1 MCLSTKAL
9 NSETEKVIGMSEL
22 IYRPQWQLNQ
32 PAQLE
37 LNSDGSF
44 PIGEPVGNVFLPPDY
59 VSFMRHSE
67 GAALRDKGSWFLGRF
82 NEGVMLFEIE
92 WLGRLRNLMLATRS
106 YRRHERLPAFY
117 VFIGYAEPGPGG
129 SDVVMN
135 VQPGDPDYGKV
146 FVWIK
151 ANDPWMTGDN
161 TRGLGFVA
169 NSFNDFMNNL
179 APKERL

>member
-1 MCLSTKAL
+1 MW
-9 NSETEKVIGMSEL
+9 
-22 IYRPQWQLNQ
+22 RPEWQLDQ
-32 PAQLE
+32 PANIE
-37 LNSDGSF
+37 LNEDGTVTF
-44 PIGEPVGNVFLPPDY
+44 KGPIGRILLPDQYLAFL
-59 VSFMRHSE
+59 RHSD

-82 NEGVMLFEIE
+82 HDGVVLFEIE
-92 WLGRLRNLMLATRS
+92 WLGGLDTAMHGTW
-106 YRRHERLPAFY
+106 AFY
-117 VFIGYAEPGPGG
+117 ETTDPALHKLPLTYVSIGYAEPGSGG

-169 NSFNDFMNNL
+169 NGFNDFMNNL